1 MNKNEKGFISVVLVI
16 VLGVFLIGASAASYF
31 ILKKAGKAPGFVN
44 VSQDVVA
51 IPFPISDSD
60 EVVDIAEEF
69 DTTVIDS
76 LESDFEELEASISS
90 L

>member
-1 MNKNEKGFISVVLVI
+1 MNKNEKGFIPVVLI
-16 VLGVFLIGASAASYF
+16 MVLGVLVIGASAASYF
-31 ILKKAGKAPGFVN
+31 ILKKAGKVPGFVN
-44 VSQDVVA
+44 VSQDA
-51 IPFPISDSD
+51 IATPLPISDSD

-76 LESDFEELEASISS
+76 LESDFKELETSILS

>member
-1 MNKNEKGFISVVLVI
+1 MNKNKKGFIPVVLI
-16 VLGVFLIGASAASYF
+16 MVLGVFLIGASAASFY
-31 ILKKAGKAPGFVN
+31 ILKQAGKVPGFVN

-51 IPFPISDSD
+51 TPLPISDSD
-60 EVVDIAEEF
+60 EVVDIADEF

-76 LESDFEELEASISS
+76 LESDFEELETSISS